1 VSPTEE
7 KPEGITVESIAKS
20 SENSWSERQ
29 LDDQEVTFSEEN
41 DVSGPISLAVVA
53 TILPKEETLQEPIE
67 EATDME
73 GEKQEPTEEA
83 KSKQEGRIAV
93 FGDSDFV
100 TNRYYY
106 LSGNGNFFLNTV
118 NWLTE
123 EEDLIA
129 IQPKTSSPRTIQ
141 LSPSQGRLIFFVSL
155 VILPLLVLIAGIS
168 TWVRRRSL

>member
-1 VSPTEE
+1 VSPAEE
-7 KPEGITVESIAKS
+7 KPEGITVETIAKS
-20 SENSWSERQ
+20 SQNSWSERQ
-29 LDDQEVTFSEEN
+29 LQDQEVTFN
-41 DVSGPISLAVVA
+41 DEGDVGGPISLAVVA
-53 TILPKEETLQEPIE
+53 NIQPKEKDSEGS
-67 EATDME
+67 E
-73 GEKQEPTEEA
+73 GESTELEEESVAPDNITA
-83 KSKQEGRIAV
+83 KPEGRIAV
-93 FGDSDFV
+93 FGDCDFV

-155 VILPLLVLIAGIS
+155 VILPLLVLVTGIS
-168 TWVRRRSL
+168 IWVRRRAL